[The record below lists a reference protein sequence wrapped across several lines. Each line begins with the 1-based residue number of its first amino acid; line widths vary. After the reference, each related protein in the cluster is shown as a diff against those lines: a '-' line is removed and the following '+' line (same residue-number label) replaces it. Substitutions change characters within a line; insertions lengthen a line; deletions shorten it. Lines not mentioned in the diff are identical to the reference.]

1 MVGAILAVA
10 LDFNLS
16 CFLVPIVL
24 LQLLHKLLLRPVAC
38 WLYNKSYPINI
49 GCRELRKEKRLPMGT
64 TQLAATLFQLQQLDL
79 ELDRLIA
86 EQQALTTALQGNA
99 VIRKLRAESRIA
111 EQQLQ
116 AGLQAQKEAEW
127 TLDELNNRLRTL
139 EQRLYNGTVSNPK
152 ELYAMQQEA
161 QHLRAQQSR
170 QEEMTLEMMDA
181 TEALQEHARQRSDA
195 LRRAEE
201 EWERGSASSI
211 ARRDELEQK
220 REELQEKRAR
230 FTADLD
236 PELLKR
242 YESLRRTK
250 QGRAISRVEQNSC
263 QWCRVLLTPSEL
275 QRVRTSNTLQTC
287 SNCGRILYYDRQ

>member
-1 MVGAILAVA
+1 
-10 LDFNLS
+10 
-16 CFLVPIVL
+16 
-24 LQLLHKLLLRPVAC
+24 
-38 WLYNKSYPINI
+38 
-49 GCRELRKEKRLPMGT
+49 MGT